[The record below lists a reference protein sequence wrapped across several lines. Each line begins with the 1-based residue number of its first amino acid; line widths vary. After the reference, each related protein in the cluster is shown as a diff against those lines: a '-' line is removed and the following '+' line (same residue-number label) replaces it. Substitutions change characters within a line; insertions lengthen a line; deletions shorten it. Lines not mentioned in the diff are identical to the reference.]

1 MTNQEAQLLNAVQEL
16 YTEKLTE
23 LEGEQGRWQLAY
35 DHIAEN
41 TKYMG
46 MDELKEDA
54 MFQFND
60 SEEEWQALV
69 AQAAARLA

>member
-1 MTNQEAQLLNAVQEL
+1 MTEAQLLNAVQDL

-23 LEGEQGRWQLAY
+23 MEGEQGRWQLAY

-41 TKYMG
+41 TKWMG

-54 MFQFND
+54 MFQFD